1 MQAAWSQRTPLPRR
15 TVPVPITPR
24 RWSPP
29 GALSSSVGS
38 AGSLGGSASA
48 SASNDQN
55 IDLLFAHSSARI
67 VSFDAPASA
76 YASGQLI
83 PWTSAT
89 ERTIASGKTTL

>member
-15 TVPVPITPR
+15 AVPVPITPR

-29 GALSSSVGS
+29 GASSSSLGS
-38 AGSLGGSASA
+38 AGSIGGSA

-67 VSFDAPASA
+67 VSFDASASA

-89 ERTIASGKTTL
+89 ERTIASG